1 MKNITPILNNSELD
15 TLWGNAYWDMWID
28 DDTRPMMPDITLW
41 NDSNSVNL
49 NNRPTS

>member
-1 MKNITPILNNSELD
+1 MKNITLILNNSELD
-15 TLWGNAYWDMWID
+15 ILWENADWDIWID

-49 NNRPTS
+49 NNCPTS